1 MRWPVTWLMPSTMTV
16 RTLCERLLRSFIL
29 VSATA
34 RFRAPISITRIT
46 SSRLLT
52 STCTV
57 QARLRIVLACFSLSS
72 FRDAETCCYQTAEVN
87 QSLEKPC
94 PVRCSG

>member
-29 VSATA
+29 VSATV

-57 QARLRIVLACFSLSS
+57 QAGLRMLLACFSLSS
-72 FRDAETCCYQTAEVN
+72 FRDAETCCHEPAEIN
-87 QSLEKPC
+87 GTLEKPC
-94 PVRCSG
+94 PLRCSG